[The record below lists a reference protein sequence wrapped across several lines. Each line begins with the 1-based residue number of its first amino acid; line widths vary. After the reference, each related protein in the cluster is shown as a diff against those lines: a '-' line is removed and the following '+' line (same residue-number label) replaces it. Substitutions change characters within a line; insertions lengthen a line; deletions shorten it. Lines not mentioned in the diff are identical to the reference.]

1 VTEVTTP
8 QGVRTGACVVR
19 AEADGRTGLRITVTA
34 RLDVEDLS
42 GERRTATTS
51 MATAVARV
59 REFLETFAL
68 EARSGAPPVGGD
80 ASTSPVRKKQ
90 P

>member
-1 VTEVTTP
+1 MTEVTTP

-59 REFLETFAL
+59 REFIETFAS

-80 ASTSPVRKKQ
+80 ASTSPSRKQ